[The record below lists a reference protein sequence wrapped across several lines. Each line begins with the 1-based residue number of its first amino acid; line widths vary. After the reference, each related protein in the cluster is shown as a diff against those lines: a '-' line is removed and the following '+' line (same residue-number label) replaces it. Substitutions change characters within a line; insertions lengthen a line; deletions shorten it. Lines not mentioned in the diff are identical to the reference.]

1 MTVLQLKEKYK
12 KSPRSKVTEI
22 LKKDLNLNRIS
33 IGILKHFTD
42 KETFSDPEKLV
53 QILKSIPIMI
63 KSSGELD
70 KAISSLGG
78 ISLSEIDANFQLKKL
93 PNSYAIGEMLDWYAP
108 TGAYLLQGCF
118 SLGAVLANHLNGLN
132 TE

>member
-22 LKKDLNLNRIS
+22 LKKDINLNRIS

-53 QILKSIPIMI
+53 QILKSIPIR
-63 KSSGELD
+63 L
-70 KAISSLGG
+70 
-78 ISLSEIDANFQLKKL
+78 N
-93 PNSYAIGEMLDWYAP
+93 
-108 TGAYLLQGCF
+108 LLENWTKPF
-118 SLGAVLANHLNGLN
+118 LL
-132 TE
+132 